1 MGDKGEGYFSRE
13 REERP
18 QLRIFPSFLLN
29 ARELTDMF
37 VGLQKKIG

>member
-13 REERP
+13 REELP